1 MQYVLVTPDKRFKHL
16 IKLLRRRPD
25 QQRQENEKEE
35 GEEDLIFLRKKEEV
49 GEEGY
54 HINIDRR
61 LKKKKAVDCID

>member
-1 MQYVLVTPDKRFKHL
+1 MIQTFK
-16 IKLLRRRPD
+16 KLLKRRPD

-35 GEEDLIFLRKKEEV
+35 GEEDLNFLRKKKEI